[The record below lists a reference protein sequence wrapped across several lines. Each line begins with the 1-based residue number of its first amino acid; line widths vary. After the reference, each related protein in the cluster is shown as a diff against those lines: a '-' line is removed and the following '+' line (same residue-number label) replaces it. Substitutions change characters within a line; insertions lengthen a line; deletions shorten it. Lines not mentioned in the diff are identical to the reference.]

1 MEYPGEVRR
10 VVHETEVTA
19 QTDSDSFF
27 TLHYVARGRP
37 FLLAASTEDRP
48 PSFAGPFALDVASL
62 DRS

>member
-1 MEYPGEVRR
+1 
-10 VVHETEVTA
+10 VTA

-48 PSFAGPFALDVASL
+48 TSFAGPFALDVASL